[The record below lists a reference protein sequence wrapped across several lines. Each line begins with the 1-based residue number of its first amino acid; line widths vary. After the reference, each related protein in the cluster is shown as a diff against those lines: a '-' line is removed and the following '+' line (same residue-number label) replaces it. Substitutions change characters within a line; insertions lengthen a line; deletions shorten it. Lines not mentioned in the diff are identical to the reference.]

1 MSNRLPTRVAGS
13 LACSLAAVLAAVL
26 LLAGCGSESPDNDPD
41 ADRTGSED
49 SSTPAGDP
57 TSTPPTSSSPT
68 SPAAPGAPVLETRLL
83 SADELPGV
91 NEITEWDVV
100 STAAEDGAGHGT
112 CQKFSL
118 VDIGATSSVVRSYA
132 ASGDVVAVQV
142 LGEFADAKSAWRAH
156 QVVKTWAAECAEM
169 LDAQV
174 EKIGGLTAVSVPGG
188 KAAQQ
193 LLQYGDE
200 DAEAHTFAGVGIIR
214 HGSYL
219 SIVQIDVVGQDYNYD
234 TGQEPAARAAV
245 AANEKLA

>member
-1 MSNRLPTRVAGS
+1 MPTRLLTRVTGSLAGS
-13 LACSLAAVLAAVL
+13 LAVVL
-26 LLAGCGSESPDNDPD
+26 LLAGCGSEEPDNDQD
-41 ADRTGSED
+41 ADRTGSD
-49 SSTPAGDP
+49 KSSEP
-57 TSTPPTSSSPT
+57 TDHASHTPPTASETVTP
-68 SPAAPGAPVLETRLL
+68 APGLETRLL

-91 NEITEWDVV
+91 NEVTEWDVV
-100 STAAEDGAGHGT
+100 STAGEDGASHGT

-118 VDIGATSSVVRSYA
+118 VDIGATSSVVRSYS
-132 ASGDVVAVQV
+132 ASGDIVGVQV

-169 LDAQV
+169 LDAEV
-174 EKIGGLTAVSVPGG
+174 EKVGKLTAVSVPGG
-188 KAAQQ
+188 KAEQQ

-200 DAEAHTFAGVGIIR
+200 DAEAHTFAGVGIVR

-234 TGQEPAARAAV
+234 SGQEPAARAAV